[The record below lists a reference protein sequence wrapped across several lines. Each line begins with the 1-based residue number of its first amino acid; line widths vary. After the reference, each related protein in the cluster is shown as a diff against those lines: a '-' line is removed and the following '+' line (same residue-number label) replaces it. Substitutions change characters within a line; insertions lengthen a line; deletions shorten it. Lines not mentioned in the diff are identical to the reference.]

1 MLCCGEP
8 GWIDSRPF
16 RLIARERTSTLM
28 PLLIPASVGELID
41 KITIL
46 EIKQQR
52 IADAG
57 KQLNIS
63 RELKAL
69 MAVVEEQELGYPS
82 GALTELGQ
90 QLSAVNQQLWDI
102 EDDIRECERQAD
114 FGARFVELARAVYH
128 RNDERAALKRRINEQ
143 CGSELVEEKSYA
155 AY

>member
-1 MLCCGEP
+1 MAH
-8 GWIDSRPF
+8 PF
-16 RLIARERTSTLM
+16 RLIAPEWTASLM
-28 PLLIPASVGELID
+28 SLLIPASVGELID

-52 IADAG
+52 IADAA

-63 RELKAL
+63 RELQAL
-69 MAVVEEQELGYPS
+69 MAVVVEQELGYPS
-82 GALTELGQ
+82 GALAELGQ

-114 FGARFVELARAVYH
+114 FGTRFVELARAVYH

>member
-1 MLCCGEP
+1 ML
-8 GWIDSRPF
+8 
-16 RLIARERTSTLM
+16 
-28 PLLIPASVGELID
+28 LLIPASVGELID

-46 EIKQQR
+46 DIKQQR
-52 IADAG
+52 IEDPL
-57 KQLNIS
+57 KQQNIA
-63 RELKAL
+63 RERHAL
-69 MAVVEEQELGYPS
+69 MEVVQQYALGYPS
-82 GALTELGQ
+82 GALAELGQ

-128 RNDERAALKRRINEQ
+128 RNDERALIKRRINEQ

>member
-1 MLCCGEP
+1 
-8 GWIDSRPF
+8 
-16 RLIARERTSTLM
+16 M

-46 EIKQQR
+46 EIKKQR
-52 IADAG
+52 ISDSA

-63 RELKAL
+63 RELDAL
-69 MAVVEEQELGYPS
+69 MAVVEQCQLGYPQ
-82 GALTELGQ
+82 GDLTELGQ
-90 QLSAVNQQLWDI
+90 QLSAVNQLLWQV

-114 FGARFVELARAVYH
+114 FGERFVELARAVYR
-128 RNDERAALKRRINEQ
+128 RNDERAAIKRQINDL

>member
-1 MLCCGEP
+1 
-8 GWIDSRPF
+8 
-16 RLIARERTSTLM
+16 M

-41 KITIL
+41 KISIL

-52 IADAG
+52 ITDTAR
-57 KQLNIS
+57 QQNIT

-69 MAVVEEQELGYPS
+69 MSVIEQHQLGYPK
-82 GALTELGQ
+82 GALAELGQ
-90 QLSAVNQQLWDI
+90 QLSAVNQLLWQI

-114 FGARFVELARAVYH
+114 FGARFIELARAVYH
-128 RNDERAALKRRINEQ
+128 RNDERAAIKRQINDL

>member
-1 MLCCGEP
+1 MAH
-8 GWIDSRPF
+8 PF
-16 RLIARERTSTLM
+16 RLIAPEWTASLM
-28 PLLIPASVGELID
+28 SLLIPASVGELID

-52 IADAG
+52 IADAA

-63 RELKAL
+63 RELQAL
-69 MAVVEEQELGYPS
+69 MAVVEEQELGYPL
-82 GALTELGQ
+82 GALAELGQ

-114 FGARFVELARAVYH
+114 FGTRFVELARAVYH

>member
-1 MLCCGEP
+1 
-8 GWIDSRPF
+8 
-16 RLIARERTSTLM
+16 M

-46 EIKQQR
+46 EIKLIR
-52 IADAG
+52 IADPV
-57 KQLNIS
+57 KQQNIS

-69 MAVVEEQELGYPS
+69 MAVVERHQLGYPQ
-82 GALTELGQ
+82 GVLAEFGQ
-90 QLSAVNQQLWDI
+90 QLSSVNQLLWQI
-102 EDDIRECERQAD
+102 EDDIRESERHAD

-128 RNDERAALKRRINEQ
+128 RNDERAAIKRQINDL

>member
-1 MLCCGEP
+1 MAH
-8 GWIDSRPF
+8 PF
-16 RLIARERTSTLM
+16 RLIAPEWTASLM

-52 IADAG
+52 IADAA

-63 RELKAL
+63 RELQAL
-69 MAVVEEQELGYPS
+69 MAVVEEQELGYPL
-82 GALTELGQ
+82 GALAELGQ

-114 FGARFVELARAVYH
+114 FGTRFVELARAVYH

>member
-1 MLCCGEP
+1 
-8 GWIDSRPF
+8 
-16 RLIARERTSTLM
+16 M

-52 IADAG
+52 IADGA
-57 KQLNIS
+57 KQQNIS
-63 RELKAL
+63 RELQAL
-69 MAVVEEQELGYPS
+69 MAVVVQQDLGYPS
-82 GALTELGQ
+82 GALAELG
-90 QLSAVNQQLWDI
+90 QQLWDI
-102 EDDIRECERQAD
+102 EDDIRACERQAD
-114 FGARFVELARAVYH
+114 FGPCFVDLARAVYH

>member
-1 MLCCGEP
+1 MAH
-8 GWIDSRPF
+8 PF
-16 RLIARERTSTLM
+16 RLIAPEWTASLM

-52 IADAG
+52 IADAA

-63 RELKAL
+63 RELQAL
-69 MAVVEEQELGYPS
+69 VAVVEEQELGYPL
-82 GALTELGQ
+82 GALAELGQ

-114 FGARFVELARAVYH
+114 FGTRFVELARAVYH
-128 RNDERAALKRRINEQ
+128 RNDERAVLKRRINEQ

>member
-1 MLCCGEP
+1 
-8 GWIDSRPF
+8 
-16 RLIARERTSTLM
+16 M

-52 IADAG
+52 IADAA
-57 KQLNIS
+57 KRANVQ
-63 RELKAL
+63 RELAAL
-69 MAVVEEQELGYPS
+69 MAVVEERNLGYPA
-82 GALTELGQ
+82 GVLADLGQ
-90 QLSAVNQQLWDI
+90 QLAGVNAQLWQI

-114 FGARFVELARAVYH
+114 FGPRFIELARSVYR

>member
-1 MLCCGEP
+1 
-8 GWIDSRPF
+8 
-16 RLIARERTSTLM
+16 M

-52 IADAG
+52 IGDAA
-57 KQLNIS
+57 KRTNVE
-63 RELKAL
+63 RELAAL
-69 MAVVEEQELGYPS
+69 MAVVEERNLGYPA
-82 GALTELGQ
+82 GALAELGRE
-90 QLSAVNQQLWDI
+90 LAGVNAQLWQI
-102 EDDIRECERQAD
+102 EDDIRECERQSD
-114 FGARFVELARAVYH
+114 FGARFIELARAVYR